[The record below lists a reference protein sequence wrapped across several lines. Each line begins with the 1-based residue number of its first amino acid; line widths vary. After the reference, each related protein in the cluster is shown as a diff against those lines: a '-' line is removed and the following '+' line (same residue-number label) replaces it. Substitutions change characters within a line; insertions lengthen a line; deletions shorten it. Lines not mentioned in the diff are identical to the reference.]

1 MKVSTVKVKSISNE
15 ALTLLKWLA
24 VLAMVADHYN
34 VFLNDNQSELLKAV
48 GRFALPLF
56 VFVIGYNLAR
66 MPVEKIPKMIFRLVL
81 FGLLALPPHIALGAP
96 IRDWWPLNILFTFAA
111 SVGVVYLLSLRPD
124 RKAALVALR
133 LAAIVLFLAGGVV
146 VEYFWPALGL
156 VLAVWL
162 SFRLAKKNKWGR
174 AAAFGFGCLWLLALN
189 DMNGSL
195 WAMAALPLI
204 AAAWLLP
211 VGAIKL
217 PRGKWF
223 FYWFYPAHFYLIW
236 FFA

>member
-1 MKVSTVKVKSISNE
+1 MGLIKFNQISNQ
-15 ALTLLKWLA
+15 ALTLLKWIA

-34 VFLNDNQSELLKAV
+34 VFLNDNQSEFLKAV

-133 LAAIVLFLAGGVV
+133 LAAIVLFLVGGVV

-156 VLAVWL
+156 VLSVWL

-174 AAAFGFGCLWLLALN
+174 AAAFGLGCLWLVALN

-195 WAMAALPLI
+195 WAMAAMPLI

-217 PRGKWF
+217 PRCKWF
-223 FYWFYPAHFYLIW
+223 FYSFYPAHFYLIW
-236 FFA
+236 MVS

>member
-1 MKVSTVKVKSISNE
+1 MGLVNFNRISNE
-15 ALTLLKWLA
+15 ALTLLKWIA

-34 VFLNDNQSELLKAV
+34 VFLNDNQSEFLKAV

-66 MPVEKIPKMIFRLVL
+66 MPVKKMPKMVFRLVA
-81 FGLLALPPHIALGAP
+81 FGLLSLPPYIALGAP
-96 IRDWWPLNILFTFAA
+96 IRGWWPLNILFTFAA
-111 SVGVVYLLSLRPD
+111 AVLVVYLLSLRPVS
-124 RKAALVALR
+124 KAALVALR
-133 LAAIVLFLAGGVV
+133 GAAIVLFLVAGVV

-156 VLAVWL
+156 VLSVWL
-162 SFRLAKKNKWGR
+162 SFRLAKKNILGR
-174 AAAFGFGCLWLLALN
+174 LGALAAGCLWLIALN
-189 DMNGSL
+189 DMNGNL

-204 AAAWLLP
+204 AGVWALP

-223 FYWFYPAHFYLIW
+223 FYWFYPVHFYLIW
-236 FFA
+236 MVLL